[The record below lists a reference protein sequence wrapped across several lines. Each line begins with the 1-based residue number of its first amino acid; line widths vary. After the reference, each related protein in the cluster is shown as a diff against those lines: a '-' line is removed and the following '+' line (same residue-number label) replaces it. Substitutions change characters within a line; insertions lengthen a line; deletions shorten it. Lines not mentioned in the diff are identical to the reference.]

1 MLRNKVITMKYFR
14 ITWCLGKIFFSKAYS
29 KCCNFISSRVLYGF
43 LLMQLHFL
51 CIREVFKNQIWLVKR
66 KSNITTENSVN
77 WSIFCQWL
85 LCVSFRWFSLISWW
99 LRMLLCSFWTWTMS
113 YWKCWSSCLKT
124 CGTKVCAQNSLPTEG
139 CCSNCCWRT

>member
-1 MLRNKVITMKYFR
+1 MPRNKVITVKYFR
-14 ITWCLGKIFFSKAYS
+14 ITWCLGEIFFFQKHIANAEMSAQA
-29 KCCNFISSRVLYGF
+29 VLYGF

-66 KSNITTENSVN
+66 KSNIMTEDSVN
-77 WSIFCQWL
+77 CSVFCQWL
-85 LCVSFRWFSLISWW
+85 LCVSFKMIQLNFLVW

-113 YWKCWSSCLKT
+113 YWKCWSSWLKT

-139 CCSNCCWRT
+139 CCSNCC